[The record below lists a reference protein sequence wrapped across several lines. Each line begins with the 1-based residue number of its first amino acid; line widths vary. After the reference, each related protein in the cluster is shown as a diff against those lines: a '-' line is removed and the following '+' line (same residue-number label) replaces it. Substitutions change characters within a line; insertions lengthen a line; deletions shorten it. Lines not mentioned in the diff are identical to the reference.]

1 MSFNARPERVRE
13 QIYGILL
20 AWGMTPDLADTTA
33 DVMLETDLIGVD
45 SHGISMLMTYETKRA
60 EGRFDFTARP
70 RIVKQNPVAA
80 LMDAGGNLGH
90 PVSVAAMQLA
100 IAKAK
105 AGSVGV
111 VSVRNSHHFG
121 AAGYYAKLAADAGLV
136 GWVASAAR
144 GITVVPTGAAN
155 PILGTNPIAFAAPTE
170 RNRPFVLD
178 MATST
183 VAVGKVKVF
192 GFQGRP
198 IPEGWVADGE
208 GRPMTDANAAYEL
221 LRDSEKG
228 GLTPVGGTPELSS
241 HKGYGLGMM
250 AHILGGV
257 LSGGAFAPIHKPKE
271 GPSDPENI
279 GHFFMAMDPD
289 FFRDEGAFEGDLDD
303 VIDYLHDTQPSD
315 VDKPVLVAGDPEAV
329 KRAERLNSGIPI
341 PDALDEQLRDVC
353 RRCNVAYVLANEAT
367 V

>member
-1 MSFNARPERVRE
+1 MSFNAQPERVRE
-13 QIYGILL
+13 QIYLILQ
-20 AWGMTPDLADTTA
+20 AWGMTDDLAATTA

-45 SHGISMLMTYETKRA
+45 SHGISMLMTYETKRS
-60 EGRFDFTARP
+60 EGRFDFAARP
-70 RIVKQNPVAA
+70 KIVKESAVAA

-90 PVSVAAMQLA
+90 PVSVDAMKLA
-100 IAKAK
+100 IAKARET
-105 AGSVGV
+105 SVGV

-121 AAGYYAKLAADAGLV
+121 AAGYYAKMAADQGLV
-136 GWVASAAR
+136 GWVASGAR

-155 PILGTNPIAFAAPTE
+155 PILGTNPLAFAAPAS

-183 VAVGKVKVF
+183 VAVGKVKVY
-192 GFQGRP
+192 GFQNKP

-208 GRPMTDANAAYEL
+208 GKPMTDANAAYQL
-221 LRDSEKG
+221 LLNSSKG
-228 GLTPVGGTPELSS
+228 GLTPVGGTAELSL

-257 LSGGAFAPIHKPKE
+257 LSGGSFSPIHKPRE

-279 GHFFMAMDPD
+279 GHFFMAMDPN
-289 FFRDEGAFEGDLDD
+289 FFRDEGDFESDLDD
-303 VIDYLHDTQPSD
+303 VVDYLHDAEPTDPA
-315 VDKPVLVAGDPEAV
+315 KPVLVAGDPEAV
-329 KRAERLNSGIPI
+329 KREERLKSGVPI

-353 RRCNVAYVLANEAT
+353 RRVNVAYVLANT
-367 V
+367 

>member
-13 QIYGILL
+13 QIFLILT
-20 AWGMTPDLADTTA
+20 AWGMTDDLAATTA

-45 SHGISMLMTYETKRA
+45 SHGISMLMTYETKRG

-70 RIVKQNPVAA
+70 TIVKENAVAA

-100 IAKAK
+100 MKKARE
-105 AGSVGV
+105 ASVGV

-121 AAGYYAKLAADAGLV
+121 AAGYYAKLAADNGLV
-136 GWVASAAR
+136 GWVASGAR
-144 GITVVPTGAAN
+144 GITVVPTRAAN
-155 PILGTNPIAFAAPTE
+155 PILGTNPIAFAAPAT

-183 VAVGKVKVF
+183 VAVGKVKVY
-192 GFQGRP
+192 GFQNKP

-208 GRPMTDANAAYEL
+208 GKPMTDANAAYEM
-221 LRDSEKG
+221 LRGSPKG
-228 GLTPVGGTPELSS
+228 GLTPIGGTPELSS

-257 LSGGAFAPIHKPKE
+257 LAGGNFSPIHKPKE

-279 GHFFMAMDPD
+279 GHFFMAMDPG
-289 FFRDEGAFEGDLDD
+289 FFRDEDAFESDLDE
-303 VIDYLHDTQPSD
+303 VIDYLHATEPTDS
-315 VDKPVLVAGDPEAV
+315 DKPVLVAGDPEAA
-329 KRAERLNSGIPI
+329 KRAERLESGVPI
-341 PDALDEQLRDVC
+341 PDALDTQLRDVC
-353 RRCNVAYVLANEAT
+353 KNINVPYVLAND
-367 V
+367 